1 MKNPYSTRREVE
13 KMDLSE
19 SEVSDRDNYDQL
31 VRLDKEQGNDF
42 LISKVKYAKV
52 VKESFPF
59 SSRRLDAV
67 QTRLILEVLNDTSSY
82 RWGEFGTPTYDQT
95 IFYYDST
102 DKIIGYTI
110 IDNMGEIQNYPY
122 RSLMKWGMMTDK
134 GFSRLIKLMN
144 RK

>member
-1 MKNPYSTRREVE
+1 MTNPYSTRNEIE
-13 KMDLSE
+13 KIDLAE
-19 SEVSDRDNYDQL
+19 SDVSYRDSYDQL

-42 LISKVKYAKV
+42 LIGKVKYAKV
-52 VKESFPF
+52 VNESFPF
-59 SSRRLDAV
+59 TARRLDPK
-67 QTRLILEVLNDTSSY
+67 QTSLIIEVLNDTSSY

-102 DKIIGYTI
+102 DQVIGYTI
-110 IDNMGEIQNYPY
+110 IDMMGEIQNYPY

-134 GFSRLIKLMN
+134 GFSRLIRLMN